1 MNARERLRRARA
13 VLIAGVA
20 VCAVLWA
27 VAAGTMVLS
36 LFAALEAAVELPS
49 GPRTLALPLAGFA
62 TVAALGAAGWRS
74 RAVRSREAVALW
86 IESRVP
92 SLRYALVTLEDA
104 RTAGA
109 AVEALEARVEG
120 TTWRRPLSRA
130 LARALAGPAAL
141 AAAAILV
148 LALLPP
154 AAVARVGRP
163 RLDAD
168 LTGPVR
174 GRTARAPLAISVA
187 VTPPAYTGERAFTL
201 EDPAV
206 VAAVSG
212 SRVAIDVRSAG
223 ARLAARLGDS
233 ALAVGGTGG
242 GGGGAGGRRTLA
254 FAMPAR
260 PAALRFLAEA
270 GERIVAIEPRPDS
283 APTVTLT
290 LPDRD
295 SVLRTATGVVPL
307 SAEFADDYGLAAAW
321 FEFIISSGERES
333 FTFRSGV
340 LARAALDGARRA
352 DRRAALALD
361 SLRLRPGD
369 VMHLRAV
376 ATDRNDATG
385 PGRGVSAT
393 RTFRV
398 ARAGEYDSIAVEGL
412 PLFEGDTA
420 AISQRM
426 LIMLAEALERRR
438 PRLARD
444 VTVREA
450 RDIGRDQ
457 ARLRR
462 RVSDIIFARLG
473 DEPSGEHAH
482 APGEPP
488 DEDQARRANL
498 TPEQLLAAADSA
510 TTIAAGAERPLDF
523 AADETPVVAINR
535 PLLEAYNAMWEAGRW
550 LEIGEPDDALP
561 HMRAALAAIQR
572 ARQAERLYLRGR
584 PPTVV
589 VDLAAAR
596 LAGDRSRARSGG
608 REPRGALGWHRARL
622 AARLDAALSAAS
634 GSALVDSLLL
644 LRLDALDRWPG
655 FAAALGR
662 AVADLRAGRDATIAL
677 VRARE
682 AVAGESRA
690 SPGLPAWEM
699 LP

>member
-13 VLIAGVA
+13 VLIAGV
-20 VCAVLWA
+20 VVRAVLGA
-27 VAAGTMVLS
+27 VAAGAAVLG
-36 LFAALEAAVELPS
+36 LFAALEAGIGLPATV
-49 GPRTLALPLAGFA
+49 RTLALPLAGLA
-62 TVAALGAAGWRS
+62 TLAALAWVAWRS

-86 IESRVP
+86 VEARVP

-120 TTWRRPLSRA
+120 TAWRRPVSRA

-141 AAAAILV
+141 AAGTIVV

-163 RLDAD
+163 REGAD
-168 LTGPVR
+168 LAGPPR
-174 GRTARAPLAISVA
+174 GRAARAPIVISVA
-187 VTPPAYTGERAFTL
+187 VTPPAYTGERPFTL
-201 EDPAV
+201 DDPAL
-206 VAAVSG
+206 VAAVTG
-212 SRVAIDVRSAG
+212 SRVAIAVRGAG

-233 ALAVGGTGG
+233 GLAVEGTA
-242 GGGGAGGRRTLA
+242 GGARRTLT

-260 PAALRFLAEA
+260 PVALRFLADP

-290 LPDRD
+290 LPERD
-295 SVLRTATGVVPL
+295 SVLRAAGGVVPL
-307 SAEFADDYGLAAAW
+307 AAEVTDDYGLAAAW

-340 LARAALDGARRA
+340 LARAALDGAPSRRA
-352 DRRAALALD
+352 DRRTTLSLD

-369 VMHLRAV
+369 VIHLRAV

-412 PLFEGDTA
+412 PPFEGDTA

-450 RDIGRDQ
+450 RDLGRDQ

-482 APGEPP
+482 APGEVH
-488 DEDQARRANL
+488 DEDEARRANL

-510 TTIAAGAERPLDF
+510 TTLAAGAERPLDF

-596 LAGDRSRARSGG
+596 LAGDRSRARGG
-608 REPRGALGWHRARL
+608 RREPRGAPAWHRARL
-622 AARLDAALSAAS
+622 AARLDAALGAAS
-634 GSALVDSLLL
+634 GTALVDSLLL
-644 LRLDALDRWPG
+644 LRLDALGRWPA

-662 AVADLRAGRDATIAL
+662 AVADLRAGRDATFAL